1 MNNEEKILAML
12 EKQGEAIA
20 AMQSDISG
28 MKGDISGMKGDIA
41 RVKEQ
46 LQDLD
51 DRFVRAAL
59 IQEND
64 IQPKIQVLFESVG
77 TLKDKQK
84 ATPAEERVEDLES
97 DMRIVKGAV
106 SRLRQDVD
114 ELKKAQ

>member
-12 EKQGEAIA
+12 EALDKKIDAQG
-20 AMQSDISG
+20 
-28 MKGDISGMKGDIA
+28 KGLG
-41 RVKEQ
+41 EQ
-46 LQDLD
+46 LAQVKGQLQELD

-59 IQEND
+59 IQENE
-64 IQPKIQVLFESVG
+64 ILPKIQVLFERTG
-77 TLKDKQK
+77 AIMEQLDRRPTED
-84 ATPAEERVEDLES
+84 RVEDLES